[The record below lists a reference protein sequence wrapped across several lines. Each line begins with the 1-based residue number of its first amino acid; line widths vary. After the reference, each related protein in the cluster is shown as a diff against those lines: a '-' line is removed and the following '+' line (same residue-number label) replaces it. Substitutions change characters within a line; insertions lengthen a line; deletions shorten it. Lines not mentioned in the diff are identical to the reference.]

1 MEFNTVTMT
10 YTSEKDFAFVEQN
23 IVDKEVC
30 RFVAQEMRLLDD
42 MISYANPALGKEPG
56 QEESFSWYGPLCLET
71 LSLHVQPKLEKILGR
86 TLIPSYTYGRIYRF
100 NGRLDKHLDR
110 RSSEYTV
117 SVCIEKDST
126 HDWELCVQRPNKDVN
141 TFKLDVGDMLI
152 YPGRDLVHWREG
164 GFRGKEQI
172 QAFLQYV
179 DANGDSTDLKWD
191 GRPRM
196 GLEFGSTQK
205 QDHNLDREQDL
216 QSKIS

>member
-86 TLIPSYTYGRIYRF
+86 PIAPNRLITGKGR
-100 NGRLDKHLDR
+100 NDR
-110 RSSEYTV
+110 CVCTQYARS
-117 SVCIEKDST
+117 
-126 HDWELCVQRPNKDVN
+126 QRNFQ
-141 TFKLDVGDMLI
+141 TI
-152 YPGRDLVHWREG
+152 
-164 GFRGKEQI
+164 
-172 QAFLQYV
+172 
-179 DANGDSTDLKWD
+179 LK
-191 GRPRM
+191 G
-196 GLEFGSTQK
+196 
-205 QDHNLDREQDL
+205 
-216 QSKIS
+216 